1 MTNITD
7 LVYIDSAGF
16 HYADYPTFLTWLQ
29 DQYKAIYGTGVYLE
43 ADSQDGQWI
52 AINARAHYDSAALAA
67 AVYNSFAPGTAQ
79 GVGLS
84 SVVKINGIKRQIP
97 TYSTA
102 DLTIVGQVGTQILNG
117 VAQDT
122 LGQKWNIPASVFI
135 PISGS
140 IIVTA
145 TAQDVGVIAAVA
157 GTITKIYSPT
167 LGWQSVT
174 NVLAATIGAP
184 VETDAELRIRQQTS
198 VALSSLSVFEGTRGA
213 VENVIG
219 VTRVQA
225 YENDSGVVDAN
236 GIPAHS
242 IAIVAEGGDAM
253 AIAQAIAVHKTPGTT
268 TVGTTSEIVYDKY
281 GMPNTI
287 NFYRPTIVPIKVE
300 VDITAYIGYTT
311 GYDSLI
317 QAAVAAYINAL
328 KIGDDVL
335 ITKLYV
341 PANLPGALPGTTFD
355 IITIKIA
362 KVANAFGTI
371 NVPILYNEASSC
383 LESDVSIVVVP

>member
-1 MTNITD
+1 MTTIID

-29 DQYKAIYGTGVYLE
+29 DQYKAIYGVDVYLE

-67 AVYNSFAPGTAQ
+67 AVYNSFSPGTAQ
-79 GVGLS
+79 GAGLS
-84 SVVKINGIKRQIP
+84 SVIKINGIKRQVP
-97 TYSTA
+97 TFSTA
-102 DLTIVGQVGTQILNG
+102 DLTIVGQVGTLISNG

-122 LGQKWNIPASVFI
+122 LSQKWNLPASVLI

-145 TAQDVGVIAAVA
+145 TAQEIGTISASA
-157 GTITKIYSPT
+157 GTINKIYTPT
-167 LGWQSVT
+167 LGWQTVT
-174 NVLAATIGAP
+174 NVLAATPGAP
-184 VETDAELRIRQQTS
+184 VESDAALRLRQTTS
-198 VALSSLSVFEGTRGA
+198 VALASSSVFEGTRGA
-213 VENVIG
+213 VENVTG

-225 YENDSGVVDAN
+225 YENDTGAVDVN

-242 IAIVAEGGDAM
+242 IAIVAQGGDAL
-253 AIAQAIAVHKTPGTT
+253 AIATAIAVHKTPGTR
-268 TVGTTSEIVYDKY
+268 TVGTTSEIIYDKY

-300 VDITAYIGYTT
+300 VDITAYTGYSG

-317 QAAVAAYINAL
+317 KAAVAAYINAL

-341 PANLPGALPGTTFD
+341 PANLPGTLPGSTFD
-355 IITIKIA
+355 IVVIKIA
-362 KVANAFGTI
+362 KTINPFGTI
-371 NVPILYNEASSC
+371 NVPILYNEAASC
-383 LESDVSIVVVP
+383 LESDVSIVVIP